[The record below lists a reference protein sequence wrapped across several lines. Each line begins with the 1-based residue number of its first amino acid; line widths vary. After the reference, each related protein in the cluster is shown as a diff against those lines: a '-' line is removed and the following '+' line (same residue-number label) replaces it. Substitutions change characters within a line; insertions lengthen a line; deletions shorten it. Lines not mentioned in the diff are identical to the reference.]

1 MNQIKNREW
10 YLSLNKSKLTPP
22 GYVFGIV
29 WPILYLLL
37 GISFLLTIKS
47 PKCIGFCSPLVFFT
61 IQMILNLIWTT
72 VFFRVKM
79 MKTALILIY
88 SIIALTIVAF
98 TRMLP
103 VNSTAAL
110 LLIPYLLWLCFASYL
125 NLYIVVNN

>member
-1 MNQIKNREW
+1 MEQIKNREW

-61 IQMILNLIWTT
+61 AQMILNLIWTT
-72 VFFRVKM
+72 VFFRMKM
-79 MKTALILIY
+79 MKTALLLIY
-88 SIIALTIVAF
+88 AIIALTIIAF
-98 TRMLP
+98 MKMLS
-103 VNSTAAL
+103 VNRTAAL
-110 LLIPYLLWLCFASYL
+110 LLIPYLLWLSFASYL
-125 NLYIVVNN
+125 NLYIVVKN

>member
-1 MNQIKNREW
+1 MEGIKNREW

-72 VFFRVKM
+72 VFFRMKM
-79 MKTALILIY
+79 MKTALLLIY

-110 LLIPYLLWLCFASYL
+110 LLIPYLLWLCFASTQLIYRI
-125 NLYIVVNN
+125 N

>member
-1 MNQIKNREW
+1 MERIKDREW

-61 IQMILNLIWTT
+61 GQMILNLIWTT
-72 VFFRVKM
+72 VFFRMKM
-79 MKTALILIY
+79 MKTALLLIY
-88 SIIALTIVAF
+88 AIIALTIIAF
-98 TRMLP
+98 MKMLP
-103 VNSTAAL
+103 VNRNAAL
-110 LLIPYLLWLCFASYL
+110 LLIPYLLWLSFASYL

>member
-1 MNQIKNREW
+1 MEGIKNREW

>member
-1 MNQIKNREW
+1 MEGIKNREW

-125 NLYIVVNN
+125 NLYIVVKN

>member
-72 VFFRVKM
+72 VFFRMKM